1 MSRSDA
7 ARKIVQTC
15 AAVQVEQTGD
25 DRADALRWLATCMDL
40 IEPQLM
46 AVYIV
51 HGPMSEIMSVHLREE
66 DAAAA
71 QGDRKN
77 HTILTWEIE

>member
-25 DRADALRWLATCMDL
+25 DRADALRWLVTCMNL
-40 IEPQLM
+40 IETQLR

-51 HGPMSEIMSVHLREE
+51 HGPRGEIMSVHLREE
-66 DAAAA
+66 DAEAAK
-71 QGDRKN
+71 GNRKN
-77 HTILTWEIE
+77 HTILTWEVK